1 MPRIPVRTEPY
12 TSPARQ
18 QRHYKNKRD
27 QMLRTLGKASYING
41 SHFAILLVSAKGE
54 VETFA
59 SELLKPCLSS
69 WFNGNVV
76 EEARNLAT
84 RARTMQQQ
92 QAQIEKQAETSPASS
107 LPILTFPPVE
117 EEGDMTLEDLPESP
131 SPSRDGSPF
140 SLNGQ
145 ANNLLRPMLPSRS
158 QSLRVAPKLAALDMD
173 AANMLKYRSNSASY
187 APSPTSSV
195 PTVSPNPVGPGMQTL
210 IIPMNQLDAWYTD
223 KMHALQQ
230 TTCKLVAKCWIK
242 VIEPKKQTKHPYNL
256 GEEGKPIWW
265 PKGLQHREPDHLLK
279 PERTQ
284 LLLSI
289 LRSPLILVSRLELS
303 TAEQN
308 HLIPPE
314 RIVILRELYKV
325 AREDEKRR
333 RGEVPAD
340 QDIVVQVPAPPP
352 HTGPRM
358 PWPGDENYSAEMN
371 FNGKRPRLS
380 DPENDGQPWP
390 YNMPT
395 EVGPLGERI
404 NGVPSPALSGQLNQ
418 CMSGLGQPIE
428 MVHPGE
434 GPFLYAPP
442 PWPNTNPTLQLPPG
456 DFYFHAS
463 PASDISRPVSAHTF
477 ESGPSRPLTAN
488 TSLESDVSDD
498 RMQFPNALGNSL
510 TVPHLLHRSHSFPGS
525 AHPQIDMN
533 FGGASPLAYSQQAPT
548 FALNDNMTAPSS
560 QAEPPNPFGFAPS
573 NQPRNQFNFNMH
585 DAPFQDS
592 SASFEAPNPSSSLT
606 ASPDSWTSPQEERS
620 QNRIQIMPMA
630 LHLDPT
636 HASAK
641 DSPSMGMMQ
650 WLNDSVHGTP
660 AVDSLASSVALQHTE
675 VA

>member
-76 EEARNLAT
+76 EEARNMAT

-92 QAQIEKQAETSPASS
+92 QAQLEKHAESSPATA
-107 LPILTFPPVE
+107 LPILSFPNVDD
-117 EEGDMTLEDLPESP
+117 EGDMALEDMPESP

-140 SLNGQ
+140 SINGPSDG
-145 ANNLLRPMLPSRS
+145 LLRPSVPGRS
-158 QSLRVAPKLAALDMD
+158 QSMRTAPKLATLDTD
-173 AANMLKYRSNSASY
+173 VANHMFKYRSTSASY
-187 APSPTSSV
+187 AQSPASTAPS
-195 PTVSPNPVGPGMQTL
+195 VSPNPVGPAMQTL
-210 IIPMNQLDAWYTD
+210 VIPMNQADAWFTD
-223 KMHALQQ
+223 KLHALQQ

-314 RIVILRELYKV
+314 RIAILRELYKV

-352 HTGPRM
+352 NSAPRM
-358 PWPGDENYSAEMN
+358 PWPGDENYNGEMD
-371 FNGKRPRLS
+371 FSRKRPRLS
-380 DPENDGQPWP
+380 DQENDGQSWP
-390 YNMPT
+390 HMHGD
-395 EVGPLGERI
+395 VSALGERI
-404 NGVPSPALSGQLNQ
+404 NGVPSPALSGHLNQ

-428 MVHPGE
+428 MRPGD
-434 GPFLYAPP
+434 GPFMYAAPP
-442 PWPNTNPTLQLPPG
+442 TWPNSNQTLQLPAG

-463 PASDISRPVSAHTF
+463 PLSDVSRPVTATTF

-498 RMQFPNALGNSL
+498 RMQFPGAMGNSL
-510 TVPHLLHRSHSFPGS
+510 NVPHLLHRSHSFPGS

-533 FGGASPLAYSQQAPT
+533 FGGASPMTYSQQAPA
-548 FALNDNMTAPSS
+548 FALNEDMTGPPS
-560 QAEPPNPFGFAPS
+560 QAEAPNPFGFAP
-573 NQPRNQFNFNMH
+573 NGPHNGQFTFNMPESH
-585 DAPFQDS
+585 FQDAS
-592 SASFEAPNPSSSLT
+592 SSFESHHPSSSLT
-606 ASPDSWTSPQEERS
+606 ASPDSWASPSEERS
-620 QNRIQIMPMA
+620 QNSMQIMPMA
-630 LHLDPT
+630 IHIDGAGAHGAP
-636 HASAK
+636 K

-660 AVDSLASSVALQHTE
+660 AVDGLQQE
-675 VA
+675 VS